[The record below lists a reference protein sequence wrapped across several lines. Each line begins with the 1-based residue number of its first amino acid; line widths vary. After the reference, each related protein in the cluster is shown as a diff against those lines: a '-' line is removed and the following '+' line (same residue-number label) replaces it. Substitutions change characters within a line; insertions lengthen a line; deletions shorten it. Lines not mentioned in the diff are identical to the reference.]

1 MPEETTNVVTPV
13 VEGNQ
18 NAVPATIA
26 EAKTDVDAIN
36 WIGGQLAQADAAEA
50 AKAGEAPDANAS
62 TNAVTDGPEFPKEFV
77 DLATSLGMTEEQ
89 IQSTFSGMSDAE
101 LKELSAMMAEEET
114 PDIQPEV
121 KPEAKAAEKKT
132 PDNDLAAI
140 REEITKE
147 VLAKLS
153 PQFAEVEGMKQEMRR
168 RSAERALKTAN
179 DAFDKASTEFPVF
192 GETKDLPV
200 FPAGPMKGRV
210 VPAGPAY
217 KARAEVFE
225 IANALVKAGRS
236 LDDAMTD
243 AIAWYRGR
251 HGQQQVQRNL
261 IKSLRDKE
269 TQLSGMRTGKEVKK
283 TFSDKR
289 EEGID
294 FVRSLMQSK
303 GA

>member
-50 AKAGEAPDANAS
+50 AQARETPAADATADE
-62 TNAVTDGPEFPKEFV
+62 VVEGPEFPKEFV
-77 DLATSLGMTEEQ
+77 DLASSLGMSEEQ
-89 IQSTFSGMSDAE
+89 IQSTFSGLSDAE
-101 LKELSAMMAEEET
+101 LKELSAMMAEEEP

-121 KPEAKAAEKKT
+121 KPEAKAEEKKT

-179 DAFDKASTEFPVF
+179 DAFDKASAEFPVF

-236 LDDAMTD
+236 LDDAMID

-261 IKSLRDKE
+261 IKSLQDKE

>member
-1 MPEETTNVVTPV
+1 MPEETTTVVTPV

-50 AKAGEAPDANAS
+50 AQARETHSADATADE
-62 TNAVTDGPEFPKEFV
+62 VVEGPEFPKEFV
-77 DLATSLGMTEEQ
+77 DLASSLGMSEEQ
-89 IQSTFSGMSDAE
+89 IQSTFSGLSDAE

-121 KPEAKAAEKKT
+121 KPEAKAEEKKT

-192 GETKDLPV
+192 GETKGLPV

-236 LDDAMTD
+236 LDDA
-243 AIAWYRGR
+243 
-251 HGQQQVQRNL
+251 
-261 IKSLRDKE
+261 
-269 TQLSGMRTGKEVKK
+269 LS
-283 TFSDKR
+283 
-289 EEGID
+289 
-294 FVRSLMQSK
+294 
-303 GA
+303 

>member
-1 MPEETTNVVTPV
+1 MGEEIATVAASVGEATN
-13 VEGNQ
+13 
-18 NAVPATIA
+18 AIPATIQD
-26 EAKTDVDAIN
+26 AKTDNDAIN
-36 WIGGQLAQADAAEA
+36 WIGGQLAAADSKEA
-50 AKAGEAPDANAS
+50 AQAQEAPA
-62 TNAVTDGPEFPKEFV
+62 TDVAADEIVEGAEFPKEFV
-77 DLATSLGMTEEQ
+77 DLASSLGLTEEQ
-89 IQSTFSGMSDAE
+89 IQSTFSGMSDAD
-101 LKELSAMMAEEET
+101 LKELSAVMQAEDEV
-114 PDIQPEV
+114 PDIAPEAEAAA
-121 KPEAKAAEKKT
+121 KPEGKNDG
-132 PDNDLAAI
+132 PDLAAI

-153 PQFAEVEGMKQEMRR
+153 PQFAEVKTMKQEMRR
-168 RSAERALKTAN
+168 RSAERALTTAN
-179 DAFDKASTEFPVF
+179 DAFDKASKEFPVF
-192 GETKDLPV
+192 GETKELPV

-225 IANALVKAGRS
+225 VANALVKAGRS

-261 IKSLRDKE
+261 IKSLQDKE
-269 TQLSGMRTGKEVKK
+269 QKLSGMRTGKEIKR
-283 TFSDKR
+283 TFADKR
-289 EEGID
+289 DEGID